1 MARFL
6 SDRAAAVAALM
17 LALALPVM
25 EPAIP
30 AELSGELVFESW
42 TTVDYTP
49 QDGSA
54 LIHDAVISHSK
65 DMHIKAKLARLV
77 RHPDNNVEELT
88 LSGGVHIDY
97 RGALLDA
104 DSALIVFRDE
114 RLLSARVQGSQAT
127 FSHQPAGTSRRV
139 NGRADA
145 IEFEGASNRVR
156 FKGDTFYTDGRN
168 ECSIDELLYSLT
180 DGSFS
185 NTRAPGQGGDRCIL
199 KLDSLQRVPPPRIPE
214 RSTAQ

>member
-6 SDRAAAVAALM
+6 SDRAALVAVLIMAV
-17 LALALPVM
+17 ALPVM
-25 EPAIP
+25 KPAIP
-30 AELSGELVFESW
+30 AELSGELVFKSW
-42 TTVDYTP
+42 SKVDYTP

-54 LIHDAVISHSK
+54 LIHDAEISHSK
-65 DMHIKAKLARLV
+65 DMHITAKLARLA
-77 RHPDNNVEELT
+77 RLPDNNVEELT

-104 DSALIVFRDE
+104 DSALIIFRDE
-114 RLLSARVQGSQAT
+114 KLLSARVQGSQAT

-156 FKGDTFYTDGRN
+156 FKGDTFYTDGRD
-168 ECSIDELLYSLT
+168 ECTIDELIYSLT

-185 NTRAPGQGGDRCIL
+185 TIRAPGQGGDRCIF
-199 KLDSLQRVPPPRIPE
+199 KLDSRERVPPPRTPE